1 MSIATRVKW
10 FIESRKATYD
20 VLPHPHTDSSR
31 QTIEAAQVPGHQL
44 AKCVL
49 LEDEAGYLVAVL
61 PASRHIALRALNEQ
75 LHRQLEL
82 ATEKELNDV
91 FPDCE
96 VGAVP
101 PFGSAYNIPTVI
113 DDSLLSASDVY
124 FEGGDHEDLVHMKG
138 AAFLSLLS
146 GSRHAQFGRYV

>member
-10 FIESRKATYD
+10 FIESRKVAYD
-20 VLPHPHTDSSR
+20 VGPHTHTDSSR
-31 QTIEAAQVPGHQL
+31 ETIEAAQVPGHQL
-44 AKCVL
+44 AKCVV

-61 PASRHIALRALNEQ
+61 PASRHIALGPLNEQ
-75 LHRQLEL
+75 LHRRLEF
-82 ATEKELNDV
+82 AHDAELNDL
-91 FPDCE
+91 FPDGE

-113 DDSLLSASDVY
+113 DDSLLNVPDVY

-138 AAFLSLLS
+138 AAFLSLLV